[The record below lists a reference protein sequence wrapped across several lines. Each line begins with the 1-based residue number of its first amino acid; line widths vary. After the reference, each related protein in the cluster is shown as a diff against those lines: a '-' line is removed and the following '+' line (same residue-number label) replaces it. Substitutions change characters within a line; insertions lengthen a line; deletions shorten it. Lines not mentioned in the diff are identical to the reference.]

1 MVVCQGKQKK
11 CSVIQPKVCVEMLF
25 YYDLCKYTVYIFQK
39 WLLSEKKTRKTK
51 TKQGK
56 KKLKLKKSLGV
67 FKLPNQGRENGFGAT
82 KRPDSS

>member
-1 MVVCQGKQKK
+1 MIYVNIPYIFSRQKK
-11 CSVIQPKVCVEMLF
+11 
-25 YYDLCKYTVYIFQK
+25 K

-51 TKQGK
+51 TKQRK

-67 FKLPNQGRENGFGAT
+67 FKLPNQGRENGFGAR